1 MFIRA
6 YLRASTKE
14 QDASRAKADLLR
26 FVEERGLKIAASYIE
41 NESGASLKRPELFRL
56 LADCQPGDVLLV
68 EQVDR
73 LSRLNADDW
82 ERLKAE
88 IAAKR
93 VRVVA
98 LDLPTSYQLAQGGG
112 DDFSS
117 RMLDAINGMML
128 DMLAAIARK
137 DYEDR
142 RRRQAQ
148 GIAAAKARGS
158 FKGRPED
165 EKRNAAL
172 MGMLRSG
179 QSWASIV
186 AATGVSTS
194 TLSRLAKRLK
204 EGVQAE
210 A

>member
-14 QDASRAKADLLR
+14 QNAERARADIDAFAT
-26 FVEERGLKIAASYIE
+26 ERGLVVAAFYAE

-56 LADCQPGDVLLV
+56 LADSRPGDVLLI

-73 LSRLNADDW
+73 LSRLTGPDW
-82 ERLKAE
+82 DKLKGT

-98 LDLPTSYQLAQGGG
+98 LDLPTSWQLVKQG
-112 DDFSS
+112 DDLTQ
-117 RMLDAINGMML
+117 RMLEALNSMML

-142 RRRQAQ
+142 RRRSAQ
-148 GIAAAKARGS
+148 GVAKAKAEGKY
-158 FKGRPED
+158 KGRPENT
-165 EKRNAAL
+165 ERNTAILALLAA
-172 MGMLRSG
+172 GS
-179 QSWASIV
+179 SWSQV
-186 AATGVSTS
+186 VKATGASRS
-194 TLSRLAKRLK
+194 TLSRLTKASVAA
-204 EGVQAE
+204 GVRA
-210 A
+210 